1 MYATLAKE
9 VPTGSEW
16 LYEVKWDG
24 YRAIA
29 EVYGGQATLTSRKG
43 NDLTARFES
52 VAKAIERSVKT
63 PDCVLDGEV
72 CALDEEGRATFSA
85 MQQGKSGTRYVFV
98 AFDLLEVE
106 GEPWIDRPLT
116 ERQKRLATLLDRRN
130 RVVQLSE
137 AFDDGPALYRA
148 AQEQRFEGIMA
159 KKRDSRYFPGKRTR
173 DWLKIKTHG
182 RQEFVIAGYTRG
194 QGRRS
199 GRFGSL
205 ILGYWQDDELV
216 YAGNV
221 GTGFTDEEIDRLLAK
236 LKPLE
241 RKDPPF
247 REVPTMPK
255 VRKDA
260 IHWIEPKLVAEVEF
274 VEWTH
279 DGRLRA
285 PSYQG
290 LREDKVAE
298 DVQREEPQPMMT
310 EIRKGKR
317 VLKLTNL
324 DKPFWPE
331 EGITKGDLLSY
342 YRAVAPTVVP
352 HLKDRPFTMKRY
364 PDGAFGK
371 FFFQKDA
378 PKHMPDWIPTV
389 ELMVSTR
396 EKPRERRKIGAPLV
410 NDELALLWMVNM
422 GCIDLN
428 TWYSRIDKPDRPDF
442 VLFDLDPSDDVGF
455 KETVEVALLVKQA
468 LDALELESVVKTSG
482 SDGIHVL
489 VPIARRHTYDDTR
502 EFSAIVASALART
515 HQGLV
520 TTEWTRA
527 KRRGVLI
534 DSNQNGEGKT
544 IASVYSVRPR
554 EGAPVSTPLRWEEVN
569 DRLDPRDFTM
579 DVVLSRVEKH
589 GDLFEPV
596 LHGRQSLGAGAQG
609 GPERLDR
616 YSLGRAL
623 AGEHAFQ
630 RGDAAAVELRARFVA
645 EDPDRLFV
653 RERIAIHAVGDERVV
668 DVADRQDPSVE
679 RDRGADDPPRVAGA
693 VESLVMIENEP
704 PDGFAEAE
712 LPESLGSRF
721 GVALDCASNSSA
733 VSLPGFLRIE
743 SGTASLPMSWTIAP
757 VASSLNRTGES
768 PSSSPT
774 CTARNATRR
783 VCSSVYSSFSASETI
798 SARTWAPRNASS
810 ELTRSLP
817 ERSPI
822 SGLDAAARRRSRAT
836 GTPTMAI
843 PTSSNPCPSHQ
854 PSSHQWSS
862 IAGGRAAA
870 SHAIPITT
878 SKSA

>member
-1 MYATLAKE
+1 LAKLQEYRKKRDPKQTPEPFGDKKKGKEPIFVVQRHDARRLHYDFRLERNGALASWAVPKGIPLEPGQRALAVHVEDHPLEYASFEGEIPKGQYGAGLVEIWDQGTYELVEEKKDGGLTVRLHGNRLEGTWTLVPAKLDGNPRNWLLLKKREDGSSEPRRRRKYLPMLATLAKA
-9 VPTGSEW
+9 VPTGDEW

-24 YRAIA
+24 YRAI
-29 EVYGGQATLTSRKG
+29 VDVFGGEATLTSRNG

-72 CALDEEGRATFSA
+72 CALDEQGRATFSA

-106 GEPWIDRPLT
+106 GEPLIDLPLT
-116 ERQKRLATLLDRRN
+116 ERQGRLAKLLDRRN
-130 RVVQLSE
+130 RTVQLSE
-137 AFDDGPALYRA
+137 TFDDGPALYKA
-148 AQEQRFEGIMA
+148 AQEQHFEGIVA
-159 KKRDSRYFPGKRTR
+159 KKRDSRYQPGKRTK

-182 RQEFVIAGYTRG
+182 RQEFVIAGYTLG
-194 QGRRS
+194 QGRRA

-205 ILGYWQDDELV
+205 ILGYWQGDELV

-221 GTGFTDEEIDRLLAK
+221 GTGFTDDEIDRLLAK

-241 RKDPPF
+241 RRDPPF
-247 REVPTMPK
+247 REVPKMPK

-260 IHWIEPKLVAEVEF
+260 IRWVEPKLVAEVEF

-290 LREDKVAE
+290 LREDKEAQEVRREDAE
-298 DVQREEPQPMMT
+298 PMPT

-317 VLKLTNL
+317 VLKLSNL
-324 DKPFWPE
+324 DKLFWPD
-331 EGITKGDLLSY
+331 EGITKGDLLGY
-342 YRAVAPTVVP
+342 YRDVAPVVVP

-364 PDGAFGK
+364 PDGAYGK

-389 ELMVSTR
+389 ELEVSTR
-396 EKPRERRKIGAPLV
+396 ESPRQRRKIRAPLV

-428 TWYSRIDKPDRPDF
+428 TWYSRVDKPHRPDF

-468 LDALELESVVKTSG
+468 LDALELESVLKTSG

-515 HQGLV
+515 HRGLV

-554 EGAPVSTPLRWEEVN
+554 EGAPVSTPLRWDEVN
-569 DRLDPRDFTM
+569 DKLDPREFTM
-579 DVVLSRVEKH
+579 DAVRQRIEQH

-596 LHGRQSLGAGAQG
+596 LHGRQSL
-609 GPERLDR
+609 
-616 YSLGRAL
+616 
-623 AGEHAFQ
+623 
-630 RGDAAAVELRARFVA
+630 AAALKA
-645 EDPDRLFV
+645 V
-653 RERIAIHAVGDERVV
+653 RKG
-668 DVADRQDPSVE
+668 
-679 RDRGADDPPRVAGA
+679 
-693 VESLVMIENEP
+693 
-704 PDGFAEAE
+704 
-712 LPESLGSRF
+712 
-721 GVALDCASNSSA
+721 
-733 VSLPGFLRIE
+733 
-743 SGTASLPMSWTIAP
+743 
-757 VASSLNRTGES
+757 
-768 PSSSPT
+768 
-774 CTARNATRR
+774 
-783 VCSSVYSSFSASETI
+783 
-798 SARTWAPRNASS
+798 
-810 ELTRSLP
+810 
-817 ERSPI
+817 
-822 SGLDAAARRRSRAT
+822 
-836 GTPTMAI
+836 
-843 PTSSNPCPSHQ
+843 
-854 PSSHQWSS
+854 
-862 IAGGRAAA
+862 
-870 SHAIPITT
+870 
-878 SKSA
+878 